1 MLIADSLCMIDG
13 RVGLN
18 TVCLSD
24 SLGKFLN
31 QRLTDG
37 DSACHSQ
44 IITGVLSES
53 LCMNRMSKEN
63 RNAKNT
69 LRKIAPRSRC
79 LCYRRELINCNRHVL
94 PFHLIHF
101 VCLEKRCVQCISDVP
116 LSTLCWGRSRKE
128 LNNDLVQIHEIQTYE

>member
-1 MLIADSLCMIDG
+1 MIDG

-69 LRKIAPRSRC
+69 LK
-79 LCYRRELINCNRHVL
+79 ENCPSKQMFML
-94 PFHLIHF
+94 P
-101 VCLEKRCVQCISDVP
+101 
-116 LSTLCWGRSRKE
+116 
-128 LNNDLVQIHEIQTYE
+128 

>member
-18 TVCLSD
+18 TVCPSG

-53 LCMNRMSKEN
+53 LRMNRMSKEN

-101 VCLEKRCVQCISDVP
+101 FCLEKRCVQCISDVP